1 MRNKAK
7 LGRAGTYG
15 QRPSPCT
22 RRQSHPAGAIEPNR
36 AKQTQFAPAQND
48 RWGIPHSA
56 RECDCAKQTQFG
68 PGQWLRRDRMCET
81 KPKDRSRQSVAGSRL
96 YKQTQFAGANRA
108 TSPRCPASGN
118 KPNSRMRQN
127 KTNFGRGKRA
137 KQTQLGSPWRSGPE
151 TERAKQSQFERS
163 RAGGRPAHEEMI
175 MRNKAKPGRA
185 GISGGRQLGRAN
197 CAKRTQFPAR
207 RSPRDARLCKT
218 NQIWVASAAG
228 TGGRS
233 CETKP
238 NLGGLGHLGDR
249 TWAAPVVRNKANSS
263 IAALRLPR
271 FARNDM
277 L

>member
-1 MRNKAK
+1 MIEEVLSAKCQVLGRASRTGSLPRPLTSVLALQTCGGTPAAGGLSCETKPIPATRHTHHPTIPARRPSCQTNPIRGSSTGVREAIMRNKAK

-22 RRQSHPAGAIEPNR
+22 RRQSRPAGAIEPNR

-127 KTNFGRGKRA
+127 KTNFGSGKRA
-137 KQTQLGSPWRSGPE
+137 KQTQFGSPWRSGPE
-151 TERAKQSQFERS
+151 TERPKQSQ
-163 RAGGRPAHEEMI
+163 
-175 MRNKAKPGRA
+175 
-185 GISGGRQLGRAN
+185 LGE
-197 CAKRTQFPAR
+197 
-207 RSPRDARLCKT
+207 
-218 NQIWVASAAG
+218 V
-228 TGGRS
+228 
-233 CETKP
+233 
-238 NLGGLGHLGDR
+238 
-249 TWAAPVVRNKANSS
+249 
-263 IAALRLPR
+263 
-271 FARNDM
+271 
-277 L
+277 